1 MLGRSNFVM
10 LCLCRDAK
18 LPELFIQIW
27 LYAADTQGFNAP
39 K

>member
-18 LPELFIQIW
+18 LPELFIQIMHVCG
-27 LYAADTQGFNAP
+27 YAGL
-39 K
+39 